1 MYVQPHADLVHFRS
15 KKMNLPAEKQHVN
28 VLEVNNLTKVYGREV
43 NFIGRKLG
51 RRVVGAQN
59 VSFSVRKGEIFGFLG
74 PNGAGKTTTMRAI
87 LDFLH
92 LQSGTVTVFGL
103 DHHKSSLEIRKR
115 IGYVPGDLSLYE
127 NFTGEEIIEY
137 FGGFRPIDRE
147 FLKELR
153 SFFRADLS
161 LRIKNLS
168 TGNRQQ
174 VGLMLALGSKPEFM
188 ILDEPTSGLDPL
200 MAANVHRVLK
210 ELKAEGKTIF
220 LSSHDL
226 AEVQAV
232 CDRIGIIKEGRMIL
246 VEEIENLVTKFL
258 QHVKVTFSPEKVPSI
273 EDFQGLSTVRS
284 VVKENDRRFKLTVME
299 DVNEL
304 VRWLSDYP
312 VERLNIE
319 DASLEE
325 IFLQF
330 YE

>member
-1 MYVQPHADLVHFRS
+1 MMTPQTDETS
-15 KKMNLPAEKQHVN
+15 VN
-28 VLEVNNLTKVYGREV
+28 ILEVSNLTKIYGHEY
-43 NFIGRKLG
+43 NLIGRKIG

-59 VSFSVRKGEIFGFLG
+59 VSFKVRKGEIFGFLG

-92 LQSGTVTVFGL
+92 IQNGTITIFGL
-103 DHHKSSLEIRKR
+103 DHHKSALDIRKR

-127 NFTGEEIIEY
+127 NFTGEELIEY
-137 FGGFRPIDRE
+137 FGGFRPFDLD

-153 SFFRADLS
+153 SFFRADLTIK
-161 LRIKNLS
+161 IKNLS

-174 VGLMLALGSKPEFM
+174 VGLILALGPKPDFL

-210 ELKAEGKTIF
+210 ELKTEGKTIF

-226 AEVQAV
+226 AEVQSV

-246 VEEIENLVTKFL
+246 VEEIENLVSKFL
-258 QHVKVTFSPEKVPSI
+258 QNVTVTFRADKVPSK
-273 EDFQGLSTVRS
+273 EELQDFETVQS
-284 VVKENDRRFKLTVME
+284 VVKENSRRFKLTVNE
-299 DVNEL
+299 DINEL
-304 VRWLSDYP
+304 VRWLSDYH